1 LPVNKGTQLMV
12 DEILREAK
20 EQAASVVGA
29 AKKEAATILNA
40 ARFTAREEEEREAK
54 EAREKGKRVYEEV
67 LVEGK
72 IKAKKEAL
80 QKREETINEVFKEVE
95 KKLRKYST
103 SKTYQGDLISLAIDS
118 CRKFGSNH
126 VVIYA
131 NERDS
136 RVLKR
141 AQKKIVKAL
150 SVKGDVA
157 SASFGKPIQTM
168 GGVRIAT
175 TDGKIEFDNTFE
187 GKMRRDFD
195 TLRVKVARLLF
206 EGSR

>member
-20 EQAASVVGA
+20 EQAAGIVRA

-54 EAREKGKRVYEEV
+54 ETQEKGKRVHEEV
-67 LVEGK
+67 LMDGK
-72 IKAKKEAL
+72 MKAKKEAL

-103 SKTYQGDLISLAIDS
+103 SKRYQGDLVRLAIDS
-118 CRKFGSNH
+118 CKKLGSNH
-126 VVIYA
+126 VMIYA
-131 NERDS
+131 NERDL

-141 AQKKIVKAL
+141 AQKKIVQAL
-150 SVKGDVA
+150 SVKGAVA
-157 SASFGKPIQTM
+157 SVSFGKPIQTM